1 MNAAGFDATGALLS
15 PSSSSSTSS
24 LRLIQFLSGGGVASG
39 STNYT
44 QLQNVALY
52 YLDGNTRKYESIIS
66 GYVTGNTP
74 ASIRILNYDPANL
87 ASPATSLIPPSK
99 FWNPSDATADGSVV
113 AAPSSLLGNLI
124 KGGYLLR
131 QSQIYNPG
139 QLATGV
145 TPPAAGAESLI
156 YLYKLEQG
164 GPLTQTQTTLKNT
177 LEATNLR
184 FFGAFMSEYC
194 FYRTRYQWLLKQYF
208 TIYTQ
213 KSAANGGA
221 GASLYTAPSVGSPPF
236 QLFGGANALPS
247 TSTGS
252 LTQADYLSGLAYH
265 MAALN
270 MRMADMRQLL
280 AAINTYYNGIFV
292 LIQNNINSA
301 NMEGSNA
308 KLSQTITALQAS
320 SDTAN
325 KYLTEQD
332 FSKQV
337 MEYNSEKN
345 RYSNILLGLYAFLN
359 IAALASVFHLARS

>member
-1 MNAAGFDATGALLS
+1 MNAAGIDATVAVLS
-15 PSSSSSTSS
+15 STANRSTSS
-24 LRLIQFLSGGGVASG
+24 LRLIQFLSGGGVTGGG

-52 YLDGNTRKYESIIS
+52 YLDGNTRKYESIIT

-74 ASIRILNYDPANL
+74 ASIRILNYDPKNL
-87 ASPATSLIPPSK
+87 VSPATSLIQPSQ
-99 FWNPSDATADGSVV
+99 FWNSSDADADGSIISS
-113 AAPSSLLGNLI
+113 PTSLLGKLI
-124 KGGYLLR
+124 KKQYLLS
-131 QSQIYNPG
+131 QAQIYNPG
-139 QLATGV
+139 QLAVSPNVSVGQ
-145 TPPAAGAESLI
+145 ESLI
-156 YLYKLEQG
+156 YLYKLQQG
-164 GPLTQTQTTLKNT
+164 TTPLTPAQTTLKNT

-184 FFGAFMSEYC
+184 FFGAFMVEYC
-194 FYRTRYQWLLKQYF
+194 FYRTRYEWLLKQYF

-213 KSAANGGA
+213 KTAANGGS
-221 GASLYTAPSVGSPPF
+221 GTTLYTSPAPGSPPM
-236 QLFGGANALPS
+236 QLFGGSVPNPS
-247 TSTGS
+247 GAGV
-252 LTQADYLSGLAYH
+252 TQAEYLNALAYH

-280 AAINTYYNGIFV
+280 TAVNTYYNGVFTLV
-292 LIQNNINSA
+292 QNNVNSA
-301 NMEGSNA
+301 SVSGGNA
-308 KLSQTITALQAS
+308 ALTQTITALQAS

-332 FSKQV
+332 FAHQV